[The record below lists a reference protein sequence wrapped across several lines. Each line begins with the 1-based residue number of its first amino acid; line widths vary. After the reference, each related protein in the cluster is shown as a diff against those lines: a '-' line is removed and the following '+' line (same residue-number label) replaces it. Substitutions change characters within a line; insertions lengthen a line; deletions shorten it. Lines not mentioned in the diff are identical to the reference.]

1 MNRVILAL
9 VCALALTAC
18 DPSTPAV
25 PLPTECVTAG
35 TRCAISKGKI
45 GLCVQA
51 EDGKVTC
58 ASQH

>member
-1 MNRVILAL
+1 MRRILAILAL
-9 VCALALTAC
+9 GLFAC
-18 DPSTPAV
+18 EPATPAK
-25 PLPTECVTAG
+25 PLPTECTTAG

-51 EDGKVTC
+51 QDGSLAC

>member
-1 MNRVILAL
+1 VRRLAVILAL
-9 VCALALTAC
+9 GLLAC
-18 DPSTPAV
+18 EPPQPAA
-25 PLPTECVTAG
+25 PLPTECATAG

-51 EDGKVTC
+51 QDGSLTC